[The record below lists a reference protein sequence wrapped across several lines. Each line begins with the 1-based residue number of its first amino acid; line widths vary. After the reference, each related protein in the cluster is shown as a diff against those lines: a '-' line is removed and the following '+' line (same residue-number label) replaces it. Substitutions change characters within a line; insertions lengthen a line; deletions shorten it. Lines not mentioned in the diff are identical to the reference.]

1 MSVIKETTPTNMIV
15 GIFSTLVDAE
25 SAVHGLETVGL
36 TSHDITVISSND
48 VVKKYFQQYKP
59 DVDAED
65 WKGAAMLGGSAGALF
80 GGLAAAT
87 AIVTGA
93 GIPLVAAGG
102 LAGLLTG
109 GIVGG
114 LAGAMTERGFETEA
128 ADYYELAV
136 ADGKTLVAVDLSG
149 STDADSKRVDILRV
163 LEWSGAEP
171 VGAEPVEL
179 SKNPDFSSK

>member
-1 MSVIKETTPTNMIV
+1 MSQVKEVKPPNMLV
-15 GIFSTLVDAE
+15 GVFSTLADAE
-25 SAVHGLETVGL
+25 SAVQGLEKAGL
-36 TSHDITVISSND
+36 TTSEITVISSND
-48 VVKKYFQQYKP
+48 VVKQYFQQYKP

-87 AIVTGA
+87 AVVTGA

-102 LAGLLTG
+102 LAGFLTG
-109 GIVGG
+109 GIVGS

-136 ADGKTLVAVDLSG
+136 SDGKTLVAVDLTSHP
-149 STDADSKRVDILRV
+149 DADSTRAAILRV
-163 LEWSGAEP
+163 LESA
-171 VGAEPVEL
+171 GAEPVEL
-179 SKNPDFSSK
+179 SKNPDLSS

>member
-1 MSVIKETTPTNMIV
+1 MSQIKETTPPNMIV
-15 GIFSTLVDAE
+15 GVLSTLADAE
-25 SAVHGLETVGL
+25 SAVRGLESAGL
-36 TSHDITVISSND
+36 TSHEITVISSND
-48 VVKKYFQQYKP
+48 VVKRYFQHYKP

-109 GIVGG
+109 GIVGS

-136 ADGKTLVAVDLSG
+136 SDGKTLVAVDLSKRR
-149 STDADSKRVDILRV
+149 DAISKNADTRHV
-163 LEWSGAEP
+163 LETSGAEP
-171 VGAEPVEL
+171 VGL
-179 SKNPDFSSK
+179 SKNPDLSSK